1 MTSPPHVSGAPA
13 STVRGGPARPRS
25 PTPSGVT
32 APIAV
37 TMGDP
42 AGIGPEI
49 VLKLLAGPL
58 SCTKIQSPTA
68 PLTPSGQEPEHD
80 FVVYGDPIVLARE
93 ARRLGVNTER
103 LSIRA
108 CSALPADLPVG
119 RVDARAGDAAFRAVW
134 QAAIDAVAGR
144 VRAVVTAPLSK
155 EAMNAAGHR
164 YPGHTEI
171 LAEVAGSV
179 PVRMMLANQELRT
192 VLVTIHTPL
201 RQAIEQLTTD
211 SILETIRL
219 THAHLLATGF
229 APRIAVAG
237 LNPHAGEGGL
247 IGREEIDM
255 IEPAVAAARREG
267 IDATGPH
274 APDTVFM
281 RARGFAEFD
290 VVIAMYHDQGL
301 IPVKYLGL
309 EDGVNITVGLPFV
322 RTSPDHGT
330 AFDIAGKG
338 VADTR
343 SLAAAI
349 RMADE
354 MSRGGRQ
361 AGRAAANPP
370 KPDDTAP
377 GMMPAATPAASEPA
391 A

>member
-1 MTSPPHVSGAPA
+1 
-13 STVRGGPARPRS
+13 
-25 PTPSGVT
+25 
-32 APIAV
+32 
-37 TMGDP
+37 MGDP

-49 VLKLLAGPL
+49 VLRLLAGTGARKEK
-58 SCTKIQSPTA
+58 SSATA
-68 PLTPSGQEPEHD
+68 PLTLPGHDPRTD
-80 FVVYGDPIVLARE
+80 FVVYGDPNVLGRE
-93 ARRLGVNTER
+93 ARRLGLNTEW
-103 LSIRA
+103 LALRA
-108 CSALPADLPVG
+108 CSDLPPDLPLG
-119 RVDARAGDAAFRAVW
+119 KVDARAGDAAFRAVR
-134 QAAIDAVAGR
+134 QAAVDAMEGR
-144 VRAVVTAPLSK
+144 VRAVVTAPLNK

-171 LAEVAGSV
+171 LAEVAGGV

-211 SILETIRL
+211 LILETIRL
-219 THAHLLATGF
+219 THAHLLAAGI
-229 APRIAVAG
+229 APRLAVAG

-247 IGREEIDM
+247 IGREEIEI

-267 IDATGPH
+267 IAASGPH

-281 RARGFAEFD
+281 RARGFGEFD
-290 VVIAMYHDQGL
+290 AVIAMYHDQGL

-309 EDGVNITVGLPFV
+309 EEGVNVTVGLPFV

-330 AFDIAGKG
+330 AFDIAGRG

-354 MSRGGRQ
+354 MSRGGSRS
-361 AGRAAANPP
+361 GAAA
-370 KPDDTAP
+370 
-377 GMMPAATPAASEPA
+377 G
-391 A
+391 

>member
-1 MTSPPHVSGAPA
+1 VGELS
-13 STVRGGPARPRS
+13 
-25 PTPSGVT
+25 
-32 APIAV
+32 PIAV

-49 VLKLLAGPL
+49 VLKLLVAASSGAGTSPATL
-58 SCTKIQSPTA
+58 SRASSDRYPQQP
-68 PLTPSGQEPEHD
+68 D

-93 ARRLGVNTER
+93 AQRLGLNTER
-103 LSIRA
+103 LAIRP
-108 CSALPADLPVG
+108 CSELPADLPLG
-119 RVDARAGDAAFRAVW
+119 RVDARAGDAAFRAVH
-134 QAAIDAVAGR
+134 QAALDALAGR
-144 VRAVVTAPLSK
+144 VRAVVTAPLNK

-171 LAEVAGSV
+171 LAEVAGGV
-179 PVRMMLANQELRT
+179 RVRMMLANQELRT
-192 VLVTIHTPL
+192 VLVSIHTPL
-201 RQAIEQLTTD
+201 RRAIEQLTTD

-219 THAHLLATGF
+219 THAHLSAAGIT
-229 APRIAVAG
+229 PRIAVAG

-247 IGREEIDM
+247 IGREEIEI
-255 IEPAVAAARREG
+255 IEPAVAAARRDG
-267 IDATGPH
+267 IDASGPH

-309 EDGVNITVGLPFV
+309 EEGVNITVGLPFI

-361 AGRAAANPP
+361 AASR
-370 KPDDTAP
+370 T
-377 GMMPAATPAASEPA
+377 TFASEPSA
-391 A
+391 